1 MVALMWGTPGV
12 ARVFLAS
19 LTTLMNFAVETGVR
33 EDNPCT
39 GIKRP
44 KLSKEGRLT
53 WSEEDI
59 AAFEARHPV
68 GSSARLALALLL
80 HTGQRLS
87 DVIKL
92 GPSAPGRLH
101 RASSAEDERSAHHTN
116 PRRASKHHRRHAV
129 RASNDPK
136 PQNREVRRRPI
147 ISVKS

>member
-92 GPSAPGRLH
+92 GRQLRAGCVELRQQKTGAALTIPIHGELQSIIAATPSEHLMTQSRKIGRL
-101 RASSAEDERSAHHTN
+101 
-116 PRRASKHHRRHAV
+116 AV
-129 RASNDPK
+129 GRL
-136 PQNREVRRRPI
+136 
-147 ISVKS
+147 